1 MFLTP
6 PANGPV
12 PTLSPGDVVL
22 LTAALLTAPGNSMA
36 FAIRRGTV
44 GGGAAPL
51 LSLWAQGTATVVTA
65 TLQVSF
71 DGGTTWGTYG
81 TSTALALFQNS
92 QQIQVVPGP
101 LYRVNVTTLTGTNAN
116 IYAAVS

>member
-1 MFLTP
+1 MALLK
-6 PANGPV
+6 ANPDGPT
-12 PTLSPGDVVL
+12 TLSPGDITL
-22 LTAALLTAPGNSMA
+22 LTPAVLTAPGNSA
-36 FAIRRGTV
+36 TFSVQRGV
-44 GGGAAPL
+44 GSTPPT

-81 TSTALALFQNS
+81 TSTALALYNNS

-101 LYRVNVTTLTGTNAN
+101 LYRVDVTTLTGTNAG

>member
-1 MFLTP
+1 MALLTP
-6 PANGPV
+6 AVGPV
-12 PTLSPGDVVL
+12 TLSPGDITIL
-22 LTAALLTAPGNSMA
+22 SALLTAPGTSFTFNVM
-36 FAIRRGTV
+36 RGPGST
-44 GGGAAPL
+44 APL
-51 LSLWAQGTATVVTA
+51 LSLWAQGVSTVVTA

-81 TSTALALFQNS
+81 SSSALALFNNS

-101 LYRVNVTTLTGTNAN
+101 LYRVNVTTLTGTNAK

>member
-1 MFLTP
+1 MALLKP
-6 PANGPV
+6 PAGQIV
-12 PTLSPGDVVL
+12 TLSPGDITL
-22 LTAALLTAPGNSMA
+22 LTPALLTAPGNSLV
-36 FAIRRGTV
+36 FAIMRGPGST
-44 GGGAAPL
+44 APL

-81 TSTALALFQNS
+81 SSSALALYNNS

-101 LYRVNVTTLTGTNAN
+101 LYRVDVTTLTGTNAN
-116 IYAAVS
+116 LYAAVS